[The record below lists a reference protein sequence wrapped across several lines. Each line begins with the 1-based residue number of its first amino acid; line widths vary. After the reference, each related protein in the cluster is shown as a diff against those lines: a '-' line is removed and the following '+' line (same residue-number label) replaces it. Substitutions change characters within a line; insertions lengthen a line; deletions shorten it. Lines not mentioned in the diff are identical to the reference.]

1 MAEVGNGRWISSS
14 EAARRLKLSGDYV
27 RDLCDAGRL
36 RVQRTALGRLIHAA
50 SVERFRREREARQTD
65 GK

>member
-1 MAEVGNGRWISSS
+1 MAEVGNGRWISPS
-14 EAARRLKLSGDYV
+14 EAARRLGLSGDYV

-36 RVQRTALGRLIHAA
+36 RIQRTALGRLIHAE
-50 SVERFRREREARQTD
+50 SVERFRREREARLTD

>member
-1 MAEVGNGRWISSS
+1 MSPAQ
-14 EAARRLKLSGDYV
+14 AARRLGLSGEYV
-27 RDLCDAGRL
+27 RELCNTGRL
-36 RVQRTALGRLIHAA
+36 KHQRTALGRLIHAE

>member
-1 MAEVGNGRWISSS
+1 MEAGTWITPRD
-14 EAARRLKLSGDYV
+14 AALRLGCSGQWV

-36 RVQRTALGRLIHAA
+36 RVQRTALGRLIHAE
-50 SVERFRREREARQTD
+50 SVERYKREREARLTD